1 MKILVSAN
9 LSQSDRTLLRENQCG
24 QRANG
29 VQVGDS
35 PERFPIKLKLP
46 QLDPLSA
53 ANKSSIY
60 IGLFS
65 FSLSLIQPTF
75 RIKKNDRGDKR
86 SSVVLIITDK
96 KLLMGLKNLHK
107 SKKIVECFFDLVL
120 WKAVP
125 QLSLRKP

>member
-75 RIKKNDRGDKR
+75 RISKNDRGDKR

-96 KLLMGLKNLHK
+96 KLLMGLRNLNQK
-107 SKKIVECFFDLVL
+107 
-120 WKAVP
+120 
-125 QLSLRKP
+125 

>member
-65 FSLSLIQPTF
+65 FSLSLVQPTF
-75 RIKKNDRGDKR
+75 QI
-86 SSVVLIITDK
+86 
-96 KLLMGLKNLHK
+96 
-107 SKKIVECFFDLVL
+107 
-120 WKAVP
+120 
-125 QLSLRKP
+125 